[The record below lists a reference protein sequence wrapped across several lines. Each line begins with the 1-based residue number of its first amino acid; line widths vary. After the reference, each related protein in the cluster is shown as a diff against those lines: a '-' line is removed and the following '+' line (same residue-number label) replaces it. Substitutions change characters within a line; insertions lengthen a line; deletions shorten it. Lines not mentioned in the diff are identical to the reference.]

1 MHTILVILVAE
12 LVDSDL
18 PSLEKVSGSF
28 DHVVSKSCRVTVVAA
43 RISSSRI
50 QLQSLSNVAALE
62 SLLIDR

>member
-28 DHVVSKSCRVTVVAA
+28 DHVVSKSCRVAVVAA